1 MNYKT
6 NITELIGNTPLYE
19 LKGLER
25 KLNYTGKIL
34 AKLEYL
40 NPTGSAKD
48 RAAMSMIL
56 KAEEKGKLKPGSV
69 IIEPTSG
76 NTGISIASIG
86 ASKGYR
92 VIIVMPDSFSVER
105 QKMIKAYGAE
115 VVLSEGA
122 KGMQGAVDR
131 AKELAA
137 EIPDSFIPSQFDNY
151 DNALAHYETTGPE
164 IYRDTDGLIDIFIA
178 GIGTGGTITGT
189 GCYLKEKNPNV
200 KVIAVEPASSP
211 LLSEGKAGPHA
222 IQGIGPNFV
231 PSILD
236 KEILD
241 EIITVENEAAIHS
254 AKQFAS
260 KEGISVGI
268 SSGAAINAALRI
280 AKENPGKNIVVLL
293 PDSGDRYMS
302 TALFED

>member
-211 LLSEGKAGPHA
+211 LLSEGKVGPHA

-241 EIITVENEAAIHS
+241 EIITVENETAIHT

>member
-6 NITELIGNTPLYE
+6 NITDLIGNTPLYE

-92 VIIVMPDSFSVER
+92 VIIVMPDSFSLER

-131 AKELAA
+131 AKELVA

-200 KVIAVEPASSP
+200 KVIAVEPAASP

-241 EIITVENEAAIHS
+241 EIITVENETAIHT

-268 SSGAAINAALRI
+268 SSGAAINATLRV

>member
-137 EIPDSFIPSQFDNY
+137 EIPDSFIPSQFDKY

-241 EIITVENEAAIHS
+241 EIITVENEAAIHA